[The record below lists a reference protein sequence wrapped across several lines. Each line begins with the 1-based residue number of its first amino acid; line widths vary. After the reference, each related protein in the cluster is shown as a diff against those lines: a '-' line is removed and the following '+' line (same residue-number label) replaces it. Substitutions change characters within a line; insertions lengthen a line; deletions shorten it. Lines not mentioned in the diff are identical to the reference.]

1 MPLTNALCALYL
13 FLPVPDHMR
22 ILNWYPGLS
31 GYDHHVP
38 STVPIHTPWLP
49 TAFAYQNVVDKVG
62 LKRPGLDLIC
72 TLVFPVQLPVA
83 GLGLAPRGLLVVVV
97 PGRLGLLAGLL
108 LDVAAASRSDTVFV
122 PGPAE
127 WVAAAAGAAG
137 MTMPKTGTAAPTVP
151 MRHRTFFMTSTFRQ
165 GRQLRQDR
173 HRTCRAASPA
183 SHPQSPVATLQQA
196 GRGLMYMMRPYVTL
210 AAGCP
215 LPKRP
220 VPPDRSRRGIRPAQL
235 PAPYPQATP
244 PAQQPFPEL
253 REHHQ
258 QWAPASWTGLSRG
271 LSLNGVSGPITLS
284 LVAWRER
291 CRDVRDTGRRGEEDQ
306 DGADC

>member
-1 MPLTNALCALYL
+1 M
-13 FLPVPDHMR
+13 
-22 ILNWYPGLS
+22 
-31 GYDHHVP
+31 
-38 STVPIHTPWLP
+38 PIHTPWLP
-49 TAFAYQNVVDKVG
+49 TAFAYQNVVDRVG

-127 WVAAAAGAAG
+127 WVAAAAGAGTRHDHAENRDGGTDCADEAPYLLHDLHLSPGQATPSGQAPHLPRRFPRKPPAIAG
-137 MTMPKTGTAAPTVP
+137 RYAPASRPRPHVHDEALCQPLPLDARCPSVP
-151 MRHRTFFMTSTFRQ
+151 YHRT
-165 GRQLRQDR
+165 G
-173 HRTCRAASPA
+173 P
-183 SHPQSPVATLQQA
+183 
-196 GRGLMYMMRPYVTL
+196 G
-210 AAGCP
+210 
-215 LPKRP
+215 
-220 VPPDRSRRGIRPAQL
+220 RGIRPAQL